1 MDSSNR
7 KRFKFKKACE
17 MRRAQD
23 FTREELD
30 EINQVKHIE
39 ENDDDINVNENQNL
53 TQKLNELEFE

>member
-1 MDSSNR
+1 MR
-7 KRFKFKKACE
+7 KV
-17 MRRAQD
+17 QD

>member
-1 MDSSNR
+1 MNSSNI
-7 KRFKFKKACE
+7 KRYKFKKANE
-17 MRRAQD
+17 MRKVQD

>member
-1 MDSSNR
+1 MR
-7 KRFKFKKACE
+7 KVQE
-17 MRRAQD
+17 